1 MIKPIIFPITVFT
14 LLLMLIAGHALA
26 TGPSG
31 IVYDAE
37 FQKVFKQHADKWAEE
52 DKQIERKLE
61 ALRKKHGK
69 QPLIIKLTFYR
80 RFRTKKSDLN
90 TSNNTLLSC
99 KPLIIGSNDKR
110 ILETIY

>member
-1 MIKPIIFPITVFT
+1 MRYLPNYFNSINNT
-14 LLLMLIAGHALA
+14 
-26 TGPSG
+26 
-31 IVYDAE
+31 
-37 FQKVFKQHADKWAEE
+37 
-52 DKQIERKLE
+52 
-61 ALRKKHGK
+61 K